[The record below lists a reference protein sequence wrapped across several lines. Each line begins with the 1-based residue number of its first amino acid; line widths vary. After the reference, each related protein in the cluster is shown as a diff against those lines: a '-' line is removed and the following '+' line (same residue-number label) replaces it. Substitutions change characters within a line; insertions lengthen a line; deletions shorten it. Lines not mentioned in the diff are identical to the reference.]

1 MKDKD
6 IENLRNTLIKQT
18 GEADAIRLGKIE
30 RYISFLRI
38 DAQCDNEIKRD
49 GTSIKIENG
58 SQSFTKQHP
67 AIETKLS
74 IQKELEKLEN
84 SLGITFVTPS
94 PSASSV
100 EDKQESK
107 GASLL

>member
-1 MKDKD
+1 MRDKD
-6 IENLRNTLIKQT
+6 IENLRKALMNQT
-18 GEADAIRLGKIE
+18 GENDAVRLGKIE

-38 DAQCDNEIKRD
+38 DAQCDSEIKRD

-74 IQKELEKLEN
+74 IQKELEKLET
-84 SLGITFVTPS
+84 SLGITSVV
-94 PSASSV
+94 PSAATSSV
-100 EDKQESK
+100 EDKDK
-107 GASLL
+107 RGSLL